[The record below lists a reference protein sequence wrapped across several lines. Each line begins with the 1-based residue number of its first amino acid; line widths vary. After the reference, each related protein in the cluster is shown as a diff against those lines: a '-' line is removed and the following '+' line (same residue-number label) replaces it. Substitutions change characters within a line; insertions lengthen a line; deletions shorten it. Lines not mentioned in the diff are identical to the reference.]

1 MYSVQLQCQLY
12 LTVVTVGRML
22 QVQSNQVLIF
32 LNPICFVVVFSISE
46 HHLCYISLMWLAEP
60 FKISISIIRPKHIII
75 SVLMS
80 ASIVTHSIFMWT
92 APITV
97 MSFPICRACVWGWC
111 SVAEGQ
117 AKANRGVFLIWL
129 LTHCRYRV
137 NTETQS
143 SGEQMVIFCFFMDR
157 LNVLASLKISCQ
169 FYFTTEHLVWK
180 YLIIKSYVTINFT
193 SQNLICFTCQ
203 KFFQSKFSEVLFP
216 DVFFKIWM

>member
-1 MYSVQLQCQLY
+1 MYSVRLQYQLY
-12 LTVVTVGRML
+12 LTEVAVGRML
-22 QVQSNQVLIF
+22 QVQTNQVLIF
-32 LNPICFVVVFSISE
+32 LDGICFYFVVVFSISE
-46 HHLCYISLMWLAEP
+46 HHLCYISLTWLAEP

-92 APITV
+92 PPITV

-129 LTHCRYRV
+129 LTHCRCRV
-137 NTETQS
+137 NTDTQS

-157 LNVLASLKISCQ
+157 LNVLTSVKISCQ
-169 FYFTTEHLVWK
+169 FNFTTEHLVSK

-193 SQNLICFTCQ
+193 SQ
-203 KFFQSKFSEVLFP
+203 KYFQSKFSKVLFS
-216 DVFFKIWM
+216 DVCFFLNLDVNSKM